1 MKTIKLY
8 AFEELQKYLDDMG
21 YPKVNSDGILVI
33 KTDFRKAYEEGKIV
47 FKGDGIYLLHNGKE
61 WKGYMYRRDYR
72 VSNYGLP
79 KFHLV
84 KCEKIREFI
93 DNHLFNQYY
102 IWSNAETVDVI
113 ERGVGEV
120 HKDCDLSLCNFCK
133 NELIFNSSP
142 TTTSFYETI
151 KKEVMADQKVVQVD
165 INGYTL
171 DWDKISKEYKQK
183 KEYCCERCGT
193 KAVKKADYRFF
204 HVHHKD
210 GNKVNNNEE
219 NLECLCILCH
229 SKVDN
234 YHLSKIE
241 EAEIEEYKN
250 SRSYVSCKLTRRL
263 KELKDKSEYYK
274 TKQLII

>member
-33 KTDFRKAYEEGKIV
+33 KTDFRKAYEEGKII

-61 WKGYMYRRDYR
+61 WKGYMYMRDYR

-165 INGYTL
+165 IN
-171 DWDKISKEYKQK
+171 
-183 KEYCCERCGT
+183 
-193 KAVKKADYRFF
+193 
-204 HVHHKD
+204 
-210 GNKVNNNEE
+210 EE